1 MDNAMDIH
9 GMDAHTFCE
18 ICAACACRTAELS
31 NIVLASYK
39 AMI

>member
-18 ICAACACRTAELS
+18 MMRCMCMQDSRT
-31 NIVLASYK
+31 I
-39 AMI
+39 